1 MNRFSLS
8 TLSGVTAAAA
18 MFMASLV
25 SAQTILIDNAT
36 VHTMDKRGV
45 LKNAD
50 ILIQDALIASIGDNL
65 SAPDAQRID
74 AAGRHVTPALFAGIT
89 SIGLTEVSGVKESVD
104 SSISDIDMPQ
114 MRPEFRVDP
123 AFNPNS
129 SLIPIARVEGMG
141 FTVLGATA
149 KGSIFGGQGRMA
161 RLGGS
166 YDSLF
171 GEDVLFISIGRTVS
185 SLSGGSRAGQWMLLE
200 QAVAEAR
207 TPPRASEPALLTRSG
222 RETLK
227 RFTRGGTV
235 VFSVDRASDILQ
247 VLRFAK
253 ENGFKPVINGGA
265 EAWMVATQLANA
277 NVPVLL
283 DPLENLPSN
292 FDTLGARLDNAA
304 LLHAAGVTVVVAGG
318 ESHNARKQR
327 QMAGNAVANGL
338 PHAAG
343 LAALTSAPASVFGVK
358 AGTLEEGQ
366 RADLV
371 MWSGDPLE
379 VTTVADVVI
388 VNGKSDSMQSRQT
401 RLRDRYLPQQP
412 SLPRA
417 YVKP

>member
-1 MNRFSLS
+1 MNRSSFL
-8 TLSGVTAAAA
+8 TIAGATIALGT
-18 MFMASLV
+18 FMTSVAI
-25 SAQTILIDNAT
+25 AETILIDNAT
-36 VHTMDKRGV
+36 IHTMEKRGV

-50 ILIQDALIASIGDNL
+50 ILIQDGVVTSIGDNL

-74 AAGRHVTPALFAGIT
+74 AAGRHVTPSLFAGIT
-89 SIGLTEVSGVKESVD
+89 SIGLAEVSGVKESVD

-129 SLIPIARVEGMG
+129 SLVPIARVEGLG

-161 RLGGS
+161 RLDGS

-171 GEDVLFISIGRTVS
+171 GGEILFISVGRNVS
-185 SLSGGSRAGQWMLLE
+185 ELSGGSRAGQWMLLE

-227 RFTRGGTV
+227 RFSRGGTV

-265 EAWMVATQLANA
+265 EAWMVATQLAEA
-277 NVPVLL
+277 EVPVLL

-304 LLHAAGVTVVVAGG
+304 LLHSAGVTVVVAGG

-358 AGTLEEGQ
+358 TGTLKEGQ

-371 MWSGDPLE
+371 LWSGDPLE
-379 VTTVADVVI
+379 TTTVADLVI
-388 VNGKSDSMQSRQT
+388 VNGKPDSMQSRQT
-401 RLRDRYLPQQP
+401 LLRDRYLPQQP

-417 YVKP
+417 YIKP